1 VSTARIPILDVGVDP
16 VTMVQ
21 TVELADRAIV
31 TGNQTCIMAVNPEKV
46 VAARRDLGLRRSLCA
61 AEILI
66 PDGIG
71 VVIAG
76 RRAGAAHMER
86 VPGSELMPAL
96 CELAARR
103 GYPVFLFGARPD
115 TNAAA
120 CSNLR
125 RRWPGLAIAGSHH
138 GYIDDSETQALIER
152 INASGARLL
161 FVALGSPRQELWIDL
176 HRGQLDV
183 SVIQA
188 VGEGRMDAVFA
199 LLGGLAGTAVFAHW
213 HGTLI
218 PMLYEPTNMGQIT
231 LTDGLGSR
239 LAGVIVLAVLFGG
252 GIALIGWAWKE
263 SPRV

>member
-1 VSTARIPILDVGVDP
+1 MSTARIPILDVGVDP

-188 VGEGRMDAVFA
+188 VGGTFDVI
-199 LLGGLAGTAVFAHW
+199 AGTVRRAPAVWRRMNLEWLYRLLRQPTRLLRQTALPSFVWWMLREQPRGWRCAGRR
-213 HGTLI
+213 HG
-218 PMLYEPTNMGQIT
+218 
-231 LTDGLGSR
+231 
-239 LAGVIVLAVLFGG
+239 
-252 GIALIGWAWKE
+252 
-263 SPRV
+263 